1 MELSSTEG
9 WDPVTGESLFRNGIT
24 VEFENLTHHR
34 RRYAKYGAVASKV
47 PCLALMRSSRARNRY
62 LRLLS
67 EPILAVVTAPHSFV
81 LHSFFS
87 VTCSVYSNPYHNSN
101 TMSSLVL

>member
-9 WDPVTGESLFRNGIT
+9 WDPVTGKSLFRNGIK

-47 PCLALMRSSRARNRY
+47 PRLALMRSSRARNRH
-62 LRLLS
+62 S
-67 EPILAVVTAPHSFV
+67 FEPILAVVMAPHSFV

-87 VTCSVYSNPYHNSN
+87 VPC
-101 TMSSLVL
+101 LF